1 MHNATRMAEVGS
13 LCTDP
18 KNLDRLTEASA
29 KEYPFNTW
37 ALFGFWL

>member
-18 KNLDRLTEASA
+18 KNLDRLTEALA
-29 KEYPFNTW
+29 KESI
-37 ALFGFWL
+37 